1 MSLEL
6 RDKLSLSDIRIK
18 KAYEALDDARANLK
32 DGRYRT
38 SVNRSYY
45 AVLNAVRALLILE
58 GSNPKTHEGAL
69 TMLSLRFV
77 RPGLLSKEFVKR
89 FEILLSRRTDVDY
102 GDLEI
107 VDREEAEDSLRIAEE
122 FIGTIEELRKK
133 IINSSKE

>member
-6 RDKLSLSDIRIK
+6 RDKISISNIRIN
-18 KAYEALDDARANLK
+18 KAYEALEDARANMK
-32 DGRYRT
+32 ENRYKT

-58 GSNPKTHEGAL
+58 GPNPKTHEGVL

-77 RPGLLSKEFVKR
+77 KPGLLSKEFIKK
-89 FEILLSRRTDVDY
+89 FEILLSRRREADY

-107 VDREEAEDSLRIAEE
+107 VDSEEAEDSLKIAEE
-122 FIGTIEELRKK
+122 LVGAVDELRKK
-133 IINSSKE
+133 IIDSLKE